1 MTIMNT
7 YMFGKNRNYF
17 KIFKIFQNNYI
28 KLTLKSLDCSAE
40 YNKPKAGLRIL
51 APAGAWLFAR

>member
-1 MTIMNT
+1 
-7 YMFGKNRNYF
+7 MFGKNRNYF